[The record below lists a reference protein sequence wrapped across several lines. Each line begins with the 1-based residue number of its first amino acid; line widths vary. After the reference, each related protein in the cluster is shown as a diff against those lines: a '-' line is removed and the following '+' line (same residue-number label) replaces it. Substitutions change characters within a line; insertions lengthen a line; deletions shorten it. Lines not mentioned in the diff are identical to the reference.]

1 MIVGWAITLISC
13 RQLVNSLG
21 STPIRVSKRQAKNDN
36 GFQYQ
41 TTCLGIK
48 LRRWA
53 EGRSYE
59 DTPDSDLNGLP
70 KEFKLEEVALGTL
83 STVLNQAVLTSM
95 FWVGKSFRTMSAQFF
110 RAFMR
115 RDKGYEFMR
124 QWSTDAI
131 FEIAVH
137 TVEDATLPSVF
148 LEMGIAEVEVNV
160 IDAHSFLPREDHD
173 CKISKPKLS
182 TLMCLATC
190 FFCISPNR
198 RS

>member
-1 MIVGWAITLISC
+1 MCNDRGMGHLPNQLSLARELIG
-13 RQLVNSLG
+13 QYANSSLEAPG
-21 STPIRVSKRQAKNDN
+21 EERRWFSALDNVPIRNQNWHIVK
-36 GFQYQ
+36 
-41 TTCLGIK
+41 LGIK

-59 DTPDSDLNGLP
+59 DTPDSDLNGLS

-83 STVLNQAVLTSM
+83 STVINKAVLTSM
-95 FWVGKSFRTMSAQFF
+95 FWVGKSFRTMSAQFY
-110 RAFMR
+110 RSCMR
-115 RDKGYEFMR
+115 RDKGYELMR

-137 TVEDATLPSVF
+137 TVEDATLPGVF
-148 LEMGIAEVEVNV
+148 FEMGIAEVEVNV

-182 TLMCLATC
+182 T
-190 FFCISPNR
+190 FS
-198 RS
+198 